1 MSDFTLPTS
10 RPITQEWAQD
20 FSWLNGVFYP
30 NGFYSSLGWKGHN
43 GIDYGCFVGDE
54 VEAVCDGVIE
64 YVGPGNNHPLL
75 SGGGNVILLRS
86 DKYQMRFEYL
96 HLSQQNVY
104 TTQRVTKGQVIGLSG
119 NSGVSTAQHL
129 HLGAIPVGNVNQN
142 DGWRGRVDPTPYLY
156 GSLASQGTITS
167 TSTTPFEE
175 DDPLAGFSREEL
187 VQIAAEGTLQGLQ
200 TQGQFQGGRNA
211 IDHLNQMRTELG
223 NTRSAVDGVPQKI
236 LFDTKVEGRNL
247 FDSIKQVRTDVFGTR
262 GGTAIDIP
270 ALAKELASQLEAK
283 DVAALAAQLQITVK
297 ES

>member
-10 RPITQEWAQD
+10 RPVTQDWAQD
-20 FSWLNGVFYP
+20 FSWLNGVYYP

-43 GIDYGCFVGDE
+43 GIDYGCWVGDE

-64 YVGPGNNHPLL
+64 YVGPGNGHPLL

-119 NSGVSTAQHL
+119 NTGVSTAPHL

-156 GSLASQGTITS
+156 GTIAPQGTIT
-167 TSTTPFEE
+167 PQEE
-175 DDPLAGFSREEL
+175 DVPNTPMEL
-187 VQIAAEGTLQGLQ
+187 QEAVQTVLKQNPIVMGGRSVVQGINQSLLGIDVVNANIAQLKTFIAQQLTPAAEVKDESSTYYLKGDKKPEVYALDIATGKLRHV
-200 TQGQFQGGRNA
+200 QFAEFDVVTA
-211 IDHLNQMRTELG
+211 IGIFKE
-223 NTRSAVDGVPQKI
+223 VPQA
-236 LFDTKVEGRNL
+236 KVDALLTEG
-247 FDSIKQVRTDVFGTR
+247 K
-262 GGTAIDIP
+262 
-270 ALAKELASQLEAK
+270 
-283 DVAALAAQLQITVK
+283 
-297 ES
+297 